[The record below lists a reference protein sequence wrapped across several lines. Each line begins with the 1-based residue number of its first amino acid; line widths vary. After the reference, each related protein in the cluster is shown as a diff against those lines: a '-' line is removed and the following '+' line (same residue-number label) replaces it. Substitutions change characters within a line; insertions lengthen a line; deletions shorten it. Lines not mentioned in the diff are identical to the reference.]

1 MDKHKIFAN
10 NLKAIRKA
18 KGLTIA
24 EYSAMLDIPRSTL
37 QNVLVDGHMT
47 LDTAVRISEHL
58 DVSLDALMGDELLA
72 ERLGLLQMMIA
83 GITWFADLSADDQT
97 LVLRNIHEILALV
110 QERPEG

>member
-58 DVSLDALMGDELLA
+58 DVSLDALMGDEPLA
-72 ERLGLLQMMIA
+72 ERFGLLHLMLS
-83 GITWFADLSADDQT
+83 GVTWFTNLSAENQT